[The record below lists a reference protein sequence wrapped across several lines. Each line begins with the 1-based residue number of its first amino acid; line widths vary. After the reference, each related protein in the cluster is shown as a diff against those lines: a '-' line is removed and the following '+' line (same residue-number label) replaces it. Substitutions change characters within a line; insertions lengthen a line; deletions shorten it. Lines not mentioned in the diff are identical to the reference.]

1 MSKKGLIAKLD
12 EVIGFGN
19 LSEKDKNKLIEVKK
33 EIEQISYVSE
43 ALKILTSGALR
54 ILGNDTDLF
63 Q

>member
-1 MSKKGLIAKLD
+1 MSKKDLIAKLD